1 MSARIN
7 VDEPLALLFG
17 VQFLLSDSEIGKPVA
32 TAITKIDRRLLCI
45 NTMRRRFTKANI
57 IFLNRRTCWTRHHV
71 GLTTSTIGRCS
82 NSHARKP
89 RTHYLDGLLPE
100 RPYRAFSLWGPSLFH
115 HLSVLEKPE
124 ARAGAGRLF

>member
-17 VQFLLSDSEIGKPVA
+17 VQFLLSDWEIGKPFA

-57 IFLNRRTCWTRHHV
+57 LFLN
-71 GLTTSTIGRCS
+71 
-82 NSHARKP
+82 
-89 RTHYLDGLLPE
+89 
-100 RPYRAFSLWGPSLFH
+100 
-115 HLSVLEKPE
+115 
-124 ARAGAGRLF
+124 

>member
-17 VQFLLSDSEIGKPVA
+17 VQFLFSDWEIGKPFA

-57 IFLNRRTCWTRHHV
+57 LFLN
-71 GLTTSTIGRCS
+71 
-82 NSHARKP
+82 
-89 RTHYLDGLLPE
+89 
-100 RPYRAFSLWGPSLFH
+100 
-115 HLSVLEKPE
+115 
-124 ARAGAGRLF
+124 